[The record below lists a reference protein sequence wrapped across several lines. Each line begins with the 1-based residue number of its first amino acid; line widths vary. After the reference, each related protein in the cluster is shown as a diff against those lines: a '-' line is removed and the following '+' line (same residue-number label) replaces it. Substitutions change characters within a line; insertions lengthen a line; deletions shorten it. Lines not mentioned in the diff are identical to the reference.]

1 MSPTWKHFFHVNI
14 MVDQYRI
21 VSVVSGVVIQPCV
34 GKGRTTSRCPWSP
47 RKTDGIRGGS
57 TLKNKDILPVF
68 LGHIPE
74 RIIGSGGQI
83 RRIQ

>member
-1 MSPTWKHFFHVNI
+1 

-21 VSVVSGVVIQPCV
+21 VSLVFGVVIQPCV
-34 GKGRTTSRCPWSP
+34 GKGRTTSRCPWAP
-47 RKTDGIRGGS
+47 RTTDGIRGGP
-57 TLKNKDILPVF
+57 TLKNKVLLPVF
-68 LGHIPE
+68 FSHIPE